1 MPITQQHRQP
11 NAPIAWSEYCWTF
24 RPGRNGFLY
33 PFGPAFT
40 PFHGPNCVTG
50 IALDQIV
57 T

>member
-11 NAPIAWSEYCWTF
+11 NAPIAWWEYCWMF